1 MKDKLKIV
9 FAKSY
14 DPSYESALHGCDV
27 ILFDRKAFPTV
38 KIKRELSGQ
47 EENLI
52 KMRALSKKFTAPML
66 VALKTESFGGFHRSI
81 AVFEKGKLLS
91 LSDANLPDGGDKGS
105 VGYKVTK
112 TSVGKIGV
120 AVSKDIKNPDCI
132 KALTACE
139 SQIIVNLYVDLS
151 DFKMPELIQS
161 LSYLYG
167 VPIISCGTHGVVASS
182 SGGKLNFAA
191 KLDFAEFFL
200 DTKRTVKEKTY
211 KTFSNI

>member
-14 DPSYESALHGCDV
+14 DPSYDDELKTCDI
-27 ILFDRKAFPTV
+27 ILFGRKAFPPI

-47 EENLI
+47 DENLVKI
-52 KMRALSKKFTAPML
+52 RALSKKLGATML
-66 VALKTESFGGFHRSI
+66 VALKTESFGSFRRSI
-81 AVFEKGKLLS
+81 AVLEKGKLLS
-91 LSDANLPDGGDKGS
+91 LSDANLPDGGEKGTI
-105 VGYKVTK
+105 GYKVTK
-112 TSVGKIGV
+112 TSVCKIGV

-139 SQIIVNLYVDLS
+139 SQIIVNLYVDLC
-151 DFKMPELIQS
+151 DFKMPELIRS

-200 DTKRTVKEKTY
+200 DTKRTVKEITY